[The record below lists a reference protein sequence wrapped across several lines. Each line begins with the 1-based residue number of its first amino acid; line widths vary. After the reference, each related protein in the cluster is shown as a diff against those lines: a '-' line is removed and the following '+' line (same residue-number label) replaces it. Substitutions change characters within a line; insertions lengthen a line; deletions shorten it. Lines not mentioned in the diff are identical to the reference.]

1 MRKEVI
7 NIIYLDDVTLYNAII
22 TEGEELYTSQDGCYA
37 EYKYNDDVY
46 ILEMIDGIVSICM
59 KGE

>member
-1 MRKEVI
+1 MI
-7 NIIYLDDVTLYNAII
+7 NIISLDDVKLHNAII